1 MVYRIYT
8 VLQAPAL
15 LNSLLQAGA
24 FLGHSLTGTPAQDTS
39 DSVNNRIDI
48 EHRNLFIPANVAGVQ
63 CPGTTVTVHAKGIEN
78 RFQVLLSR
86 YDKV

>member
-24 FLGHSLTGTPAQDTS
+24 FLGHSSAGTPAHATS

-48 EHRNLFIPANVAGVQ
+48 
-63 CPGTTVTVHAKGIEN
+63 KN
-78 RFQVLLSR
+78 R
-86 YDKV
+86 